1 MKHID
6 LREKM
11 PGSFEF
17 YSTGDKHIGNSTM
30 NADALKRTIQTIKSK
45 KNAFWAD
52 GGDLFEAIAVDDPR
66 FNIEVHRGMDS
77 RMNFQID
84 SYVEAHEPIKDKCLW
99 ILMGNHELT
108 LMKKT
113 DMIHET
119 ARRMGLIDKEW
130 GKVNGVQTK
139 TYSTYTVKALF
150 PTFRLL
156 DWHGS
161 GYTQSN
167 ARDAKTREVNDGFS
181 IMKKLS
187 RLPGDDCEIL
197 IMHHIHK
204 VRLHAPDQSMTMIT
218 KPKEMKLYED
228 YKQPS
233 RIYIDKEKD
242 LYRIPDDERFFCS
255 SGSIL
260 RTYLEGSTTYG
271 EIAGYRPTESGF
283 IKVTVKNDKLISVEK
298 YKP

>member
-6 LREKM
+6 LRDRM
-11 PGSFEF
+11 PGNFEL
-17 YSTGDKHIGNSTM
+17 YVTGDKHTGNSTVDS
-30 NADALKRTIQTIKSK
+30 NALRRTNETIKRK
-45 KNAFWAD
+45 KNVYWVD

-66 FNIEVHRGMDS
+66 FNLEVHRGMDA

-84 SYVEAHEPIKDKCLW
+84 EYVETHDKIADKCLW
-99 ILMGNHELT
+99 LLMGNHELT
-108 LMKKT
+108 LMRKT

-119 ARRMGLIDKEW
+119 AKKMGLIDKDW
-130 GKVNGVQTK
+130 GKVNGKQVK
-139 TYSTYTVKALF
+139 SYSSYTVKALF

-161 GYTQSN
+161 GYIQSN
-167 ARDAKTREVNDGFS
+167 ARDAKTRDVNEGFS

-197 IMHHIHK
+197 VMHHIHK
-204 VRLHAPDQSMTMIT
+204 VRIHAPDNSMEMIT
-218 KPKEMKLYED
+218 KPDEMKLFEY

-242 LYRIPDDERFFCS
+242 LYRIPEDERFFCS

-260 RTYLEGSTTYG
+260 RTYADGLSTYG
-271 EIAGYRPTESGF
+271 EIAGYRPTEMGF
-283 IKVTVKNDKLISVEK
+283 IKITVKNDKLVSVEK
-298 YKP
+298 FKP